1 MDLFITILHIVL
13 SFALILIILLQ
24 PGKDGAAVFGGGGG
38 GNQMYGARGQ
48 ANFLSRATTV
58 VAAMFMFTSI
68 TLAYKSSLRNQAGSD
83 IEDDIRRLQEER
95 NAGTATD
102 KLPLEVEDPGPP
114 PSSIPAPVTTPE
126 PTPLSEDEPSMDAP
140 RVGASSNDELTNPVL
155 EDAQNSPLDGE

>member
-48 ANFLSRATTV
+48 ANFLSRATTL

-83 IEDDIRRLQEER
+83 IEDDIRRLQAER
-95 NAGTATD
+95 NAAQA
-102 KLPLEVEDPGPP
+102 PIEVEDPGPP
-114 PSSIPAPVTTPE
+114 PADVSAPTNQPSSMSMEDARIDGGSNEATPDDSLGAPV
-126 PTPLSEDEPSMDAP
+126 LDNDEDAP
-140 RVGASSNDELTNPVL
+140 PTD
-155 EDAQNSPLDGE
+155 Q